1 MNKLL
6 KMKNEIYEEQFH
18 DIVKQSEEEY
28 FYRSDIA
35 DEICQSRGL

>member
-18 DIVKQSEEEY
+18 DIVKQSEEE
-28 FYRSDIA
+28 
-35 DEICQSRGL
+35 